1 MSFLSS
7 FIALFTG
14 PRVRLAGL
22 LISLSGVFL
31 LHGASRI
38 GFAVG
43 VAVAWLATYYPKA
56 FNWLSNFADP
66 QFWPAFVGL
75 GVAILF
81 AAHTGGLLGILACIG
96 PLTTYDGMYFDQ
108 NY

>member
-1 MSFLSS
+1 MGVLS
-7 FIALFTG
+7 IFTG
-14 PRVRLAGL
+14 PRVRAAGFLLTIAGSFLLPEDARIGYLAGL
-22 LISLSGVFL
+22 
-31 LHGASRI
+31 
-38 GFAVG
+38 
-43 VAVAWLATYYPKA
+43 AVAALSTYYPKI

-81 AAHTGGLLGILACIG
+81 AAHTGGLDGILACVG
-96 PLTTYDGMYFDQ
+96 PLTAYDGMYFEQ